1 MDTIGAAIGRNVS
14 RRAAPSR
21 NSPRASRWIFFAIV
35 ALVFAVCAAST
46 VVWCASMSAMGDM
59 PMPGGWTLS
68 MTWVP
73 MCGQKWPRV
82 AASFVG
88 MWVMMM
94 IAMMLP
100 SLAPAL
106 WRYHEAVGLT
116 GGRDGSDGIDD
127 LRVAPLTAL
136 VSVGYFFVWTVAGV
150 AVFALGAATM
160 ALALH
165 FPALAR
171 AIPFAAAVAVLIA
184 GVVQFSAWKARYLA
198 CGRCTSMSHYALPAH
213 ARAALRH
220 GLRLGVHCCY
230 CCAGLTAV
238 LLIDGI
244 MDLYAMTFV
253 TAAITAERLAP
264 AGDRVARATGVVVM
278 AMGMTMIARAFAFG

>member
-1 MDTIGAAIGRNVS
+1 MDAIGAATGRDVS
-14 RRAAPSR
+14 RRAA
-21 NSPRASRWIFFAIV
+21 ASRTSRRSSQWTFFAIV

-46 VVWCASMSAMGDM
+46 IVWSTSMSSMGEM

-73 MCGQKWPRV
+73 MCGQKWPRA

-88 MWVMMM
+88 MWLVMM

-100 SLAPAL
+100 SLAPVL

-116 GGRDGSDGIDD
+116 DERNGTDGR
-127 LRVAPLTAL
+127 RVAPLTAL

-150 AVFALGAATM
+150 AVFALGAATT

-165 FPALAR
+165 FATLAH
-171 AIPFAAAVAVLIA
+171 AIPAAAGVAVLVA

-198 CGRCTSMSHYALPAH
+198 CCRCTTMSGRARSTH
-213 ARAALRH
+213 ARAAWLH

-244 MDLYAMTFV
+244 MDLYAMAFV
-253 TAAITAERLAP
+253 TAAITAERLAR
-264 AGDRVARATGVVVM
+264 AGERVARATGVVVM
-278 AMGMTMIARAFAFG
+278 VMGVTMLVRAFAFG

>member
-1 MDTIGAAIGRNVS
+1 
-14 RRAAPSR
+14 
-21 NSPRASRWIFFAIV
+21 
-35 ALVFAVCAAST
+35 
-46 VVWCASMSAMGDM
+46 MGET
-59 PMPGGWTLS
+59 PMPGGWSLS

-73 MCGQKWPRV
+73 MCGQKWPRTAV
-82 AASFVG
+82 SFVG
-88 MWVMMM
+88 MWLVMM

-100 SLAPAL
+100 SLAPVL

-116 GGRDGSDGIDD
+116 DGRGETDGR
-127 LRVAPLTAL
+127 RVAPLTAL

-165 FPALAR
+165 FAMLAR
-171 AIPFAAAVAVLIA
+171 AIPFAAGVAVLVA

-198 CGRCTSMSHYALPAH
+198 CCRCISMNGRALPAH
-213 ARAALRH
+213 ARAAWLH

-238 LLIDGI
+238 LLIEGI
-244 MDLYAMTFV
+244 MDLYTMAFV

-264 AGDRVARATGVVVM
+264 AGERVARAIGVVVVM
-278 AMGMTMIARAFAFG
+278 MGVTMLARAFAFG

>member
-1 MDTIGAAIGRNVS
+1 
-14 RRAAPSR
+14 
-21 NSPRASRWIFFAIV
+21 
-35 ALVFAVCAAST
+35 
-46 VVWCASMSAMGDM
+46 MSAMGEM
-59 PMPGGWTLS
+59 PMPGGWSLS

-73 MCGQKWPRV
+73 MCGQKWPRA

-88 MWVMMM
+88 MWLVMM

-100 SLAPAL
+100 SLAPVL

-116 GGRDGSDGIDD
+116 DGRNGRDGR
-127 LRVAPLTAL
+127 RVAPLTAL
-136 VSVGYFFVWTVAGV
+136 VSVGYFFVWTVVGV
-150 AVFALGAATM
+150 AVFALGAATT

-171 AIPFAAAVAVLIA
+171 AVPVAAGVAVLIA

-198 CGRCTSMSHYALPAH
+198 CCRYTSVSGCASRTD
-213 ARAALRH
+213 ARAAWLH

-244 MDLYAMTFV
+244 MNLYAMAFV

-264 AGDRVARATGVVVM
+264 AGERVARAIGVVVV
-278 AMGMTMIARAFAFG
+278 AMGITMIARAFAFG